1 MPSQVQSWVLRTVV
15 PLIVG
20 LIIAYALK
28 IGLHLTSPG
37 VTVWVTSAV
46 TAGYIA
52 LARYVE
58 VKWPAVGKYLVSLG
72 LVSTQPIYA
81 PPAVVAKA
89 KAAVAAETPSTTLHD
104 RTDTPFPVDKPH
116 ELG

>member
-1 MPSQVQSWVLRTVV
+1 MPNQVQSWVLRTVV

-28 IGLHLTSPG
+28 LGLHLTSPS

-58 VKWPAVGKYLVSLG
+58 VKWPAIGKYLVSLG
-72 LVSTQPIYA
+72 LVTAQPTYVTASVPA
-81 PPAVVAKA
+81 PAGPRAFSAENQINPA
-89 KAAVAAETPSTTLHD
+89 TPKGE
-104 RTDTPFPVDKPH
+104 FPDDKPH
-116 ELG
+116 ELA